1 MNTVDNTVCVQTL
14 LSSVHMF
21 SMLQLYVWG
30 SGSVI
35 GCGSVD
41 AIDAKPRLVE
51 DLQTVR
57 IVDIASGDSHCLAL
71 TYGTSYHKIHSIF
84 TGP

>member
-1 MNTVDNTVCVQTL
+1 MCNY
-14 LSSVHMF
+14 
-21 SMLQLYVWG
+21 LQLYVWG

-57 IVDIASGDSHCLAL
+57 IVDIASGDNHCLAL
-71 TYGTSYHKIHSIF
+71 TYG
-84 TGP
+84 G